1 LTQDKQLLLSTTEVD
16 KLKLKNKEFELKEK
30 ERSFLQQLEEL

>member
-1 LTQDKQLLLSTTEVD
+1 VD
-16 KLKLKNKEFELKEK
+16 KLKIKNKEFELKEK